1 MNARDQKSAWL
12 REQNYEVFSIYDQ
25 LRGADNEAILRKAQ
39 IENYI
44 LITNDKDFGALI
56 FQKGQ
61 KHKGIKLLRLE
72 NEKIENK
79 IAVLSQILEKYT
91 DKVSNHFIIASEK
104 IIRIS

>member
-1 MNARDQKSAWL
+1 MNARDQKSARL

-72 NEKIENK
+72 TKKSKIK
-79 IAVLSQILEKYT
+79 LL
-91 DKVSNHFIIASEK
+91 F
-104 IIRIS
+104 